1 MQEEDSMAKT
11 WVKEKIQSIKKK
23 TSIGDSRLSRG
34 AGTNKRKTRK
44 NTGGKANEYDT
55 KTKCKKNIKSTARR

>member
-1 MQEEDSMAKT
+1 MIIYKQQMQGEDSMAKT

-44 NTGGKANEYDT
+44 KYRGQGK
-55 KTKCKKNIKSTARR
+55 

>member
-1 MQEEDSMAKT
+1 MPKT
-11 WVKEKIQSIKKK
+11 WIKQKIDHVKKK

-44 NTGGKANEYDT
+44 KYRGQGK
-55 KTKCKKNIKSTARR
+55 

>member
-44 NTGGKANEYDT
+44 KYRGQGK
-55 KTKCKKNIKSTARR
+55 